1 MPLHGSGG
9 RRVKAVSS
17 REGLIFSWSSFSYY
31 YIQRVNIQWHLSPIA
46 TKSGGVGTLGAIRP
60 PPPPAID
67 EIFWRGKQKIL
78 NGISESCRTED
89 QIFWRE
95 VAKKQKF
102 FFWRLGKFSEDFGE
116 KRALFWGLGNF
127 KVLRQHGGV
136 YIKWNHPW
144 FKLSSWTTRQF
155 RWLQSSVFCKAM
167 QVSQ

>member
-31 YIQRVNIQWHLSPIA
+31 SEGQHSVAFIPNSNKVRGGRHSWGHSPP
-46 TKSGGVGTLGAIRP
+46 S
-60 PPPPAID
+60 PPAID

-102 FFWRLGKFSEDFGE
+102 FFWHLGKFSEDFGE

-136 YIKWNHPW
+136 YIKWNRPW
-144 FKLSSWTTRQF
+144 FKQSSWTTRQF
-155 RWLQSSVFCKAM
+155 RWLQSSVCCKAM

>member
-1 MPLHGSGG
+1 MHRQLKDLIEWRKPWVENRWKAIPQAVLSLIIQTDWIIKVVYTSPGAFWSALDGAGG

-31 YIQRVNIQWHLSPIA
+31 SEGQHSVAFIPNSNKVRGGRHSWGHSPP
-46 TKSGGVGTLGAIRP
+46 S
-60 PPPPAID
+60 PPAID

-102 FFWRLGKFSEDFGE
+102 FFWHLAKFSEDFGE
-116 KRALFWGLGNF
+116 KRAL
-127 KVLRQHGGV
+127 
-136 YIKWNHPW
+136 
-144 FKLSSWTTRQF
+144 
-155 RWLQSSVFCKAM
+155 WL
-167 QVSQ
+167 